1 LRRAVRGTAAFLI
14 LLLPLVASLQAPA
27 SAAVTTIPANADSF
41 VLSTSP
47 NSNRGGA
54 SSLKI
59 RNDAKIT
66 YIRFVVPALA
76 GGESVGSA
84 TLRVY
89 ATTASRCALGVEV
102 LRAANDTWGETTIKW
117 TNQPG
122 PTGPVLASTTWTAK
136 GSYRDFDVTAAVPGA
151 GPVSFLLRHAVGCN
165 VTSDVGINSREAAA
179 NQPQLVVETV
189 STPPTPACS
198 DGVDNDADGLIDH
211 PADPGC
217 TAPSDTDETDPP
229 PPPACSDGIDN
240 DGDGL
245 IDHPADPGCTDASD
259 TDETDPPPP
268 PTPACSDGI
277 DNDVDGLIDHPA
289 DPGCTDPSDTDESDP
304 PPAPACSDGVD
315 NDVDGLID
323 HPADPGCAVDFDTDE
338 TDVAPGP
345 LIATAGDIVCDP
357 LSSSFGGSQ
366 PAVCQHRAT
375 ASLLAGADAVL
386 PLGDLQYPDGSLDKF
401 VAGYDPSW
409 GQHASTTY
417 PTVGNHEYSVP
428 GAQGYFDYWASKE
441 RPTGGV
447 GAGYYFVDIGS
458 WRLIALN
465 SNCTPVPCKEGTAQ
479 NDFLELALAPP
490 APPCILAY
498 WHHPLF
504 NSGTVHGASMPSG
517 VRAFWDDLYAGG
529 ADVVLNGHEHNYQ
542 RYAKQDPAGQ
552 AVSNGIR
559 EFVVGT
565 GGKSLYTFL
574 DLKDANYELGNATD
588 FGVLKLRLG
597 EGSYSWEWIGVNGAV
612 LDVGGPVACN

>member
-189 STPPTPACS
+189 ST
-198 DGVDNDADGLIDH
+198 
-211 PADPGC
+211 
-217 TAPSDTDETDPP
+217 
-229 PPPACSDGIDN
+229 
-240 DGDGL
+240 
-245 IDHPADPGCTDASD
+245 
-259 TDETDPPPP
+259 P